1 MRRTP
6 ALFVVVGV
14 VAGLSGQP
22 VQAQQTQTPGFWVSL
37 AAGAGG
43 GTSTSDH
50 NEFWFESPHAPPISV
65 SQVSGAGTIQAT
77 TAGGSTYFSGVG
89 TPILLPTTDGFATLS
104 STGSSY
110 PASALPRFAGGTQAS
125 GAPQGGVPI
134 PANADQLA
142 LSLSSP
148 TAKGSQVLSVS
159 VTSPDSTALGQTSV
173 SVPSNGWWV
182 VGLGP
187 GIQSATTNPVGNPT
201 PPTLPPQS
209 SGGAGNGGGN
219 NGGVTTPEPASVLL
233 FGVGG
238 LTAVSW
244 RLRRCKF
251 RPWSLLML
259 GKQ

>member
-1 MRRTP
+1 MRRAP
-6 ALFVVVGV
+6 ALFVVVAV
-14 VAGLSGQP
+14 VAGLSGRP
-22 VQAQQTQTPGFWVSL
+22 VQAQQTQAPGFWVSL
-37 AAGAGG
+37 AAGVGG

-50 NEFWFESPHAPPISV
+50 SEFWFESPHAPPISV
-65 SQVSGAGTIQAT
+65 SQVSGAGTIQAA

-89 TPILLPTTDGFATLS
+89 TPILVPTTDGFATLS

-142 LSLSSP
+142 LSLASP

-159 VTSPDSTALGQTSV
+159 VTSPGGIALGQTTV

-187 GIQSATTNPVGNPT
+187 GMQATTTTPGGNPGGDPTPT
-201 PPTLPPQS
+201 PPLT
-209 SGGAGNGGGN
+209 AT
-219 NGGVTTPEPASVLL
+219 TTPPRTPSTRSAQSPSRSPP
-233 FGVGG
+233 
-238 LTAVSW
+238 TSSS
-244 RLRRCKF
+244 K
-251 RPWSLLML
+251 
-259 GKQ
+259 